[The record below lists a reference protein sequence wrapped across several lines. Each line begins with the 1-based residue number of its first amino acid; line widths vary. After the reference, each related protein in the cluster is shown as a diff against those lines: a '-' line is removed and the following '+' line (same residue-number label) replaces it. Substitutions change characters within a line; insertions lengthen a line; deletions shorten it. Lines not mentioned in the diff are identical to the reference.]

1 MSPTP
6 PTFSHL
12 VLIFKPFFFLF
23 KPPGFSHLVKQQG
36 QLGLFKHAYSDK
48 NKVYSEILNTQE
60 KLSMQLQN
68 MIQPTAKKKKAAEEF
83 HSPFLLVFHKPA
95 LVLYFMYFLF
105 IFWGHMFSF
114 TSHRVSLSQN
124 RDFSSFV
131 TLICAN
137 NLSLIAALA
146 FRISCLLPSKLACED
161 FATKKKK
168 KKRRES
174 GADAYRYLTG
184 EAEVGGRAAFLACS
198 GAHTAIGAAG

>member
-1 MSPTP
+1 MSLTP

-12 VLIFKPFFFLF
+12 VLIFKPFFFFFF
-23 KPPGFSHLVKQQG
+23 KPPGCSHLVEQRG
-36 QLGLFKHAYSDK
+36 QLGLFEHAYSDM
-48 NKVYSEILNTQE
+48 NKVCSEILNTRG

-68 MIQPTAKKKKAAEEF
+68 MIQPTAKKKEAAEEF

-146 FRISCLLPSKLACED
+146 FGISCL
-161 FATKKKK
+161 
-168 KKRRES
+168 
-174 GADAYRYLTG
+174 
-184 EAEVGGRAAFLACS
+184 
-198 GAHTAIGAAG
+198 

>member
-1 MSPTP
+1 MVAERGQSVTYPT
-6 PTFSHL
+6 H
-12 VLIFKPFFFLF
+12 IFPFGPDIQAFFFLF
-23 KPPGFSHLVKQQG
+23 KPPGFSHLVKQRG
-36 QLGLFKHAYSDK
+36 QLGLFEHAYSDK
-48 NKVYSEILNTQE
+48 NKVYSEILNTRE

-68 MIQPTAKKKKAAEEF
+68 MIQPTAKKTKAAEEF

-168 KKRRES
+168 KKRGGKVELM
-174 GADAYRYLTG
+174 LTG
-184 EAEVGGRAAFLACS
+184 
-198 GAHTAIGAAG
+198 T